1 MSKRNQTLLQL
12 VLFAGILIF
21 INILGNTFFNYY
33 DLTEEKRFT
42 LTDASKD
49 LIENLNEKVY
59 VEVLLDGKF
68 NAGFTRLQNS
78 VRELLDDY
86 RSISTDL
93 EYEFKNPLPGN
104 VEEDNAVKQKLA
116 KLGVYPINVQE
127 RTSDSKNEKLTYP
140 YAFVYYQGRQTAIN
154 LLENNTPGANPE
166 VVINNSI
173 SLLEYKITN
182 AITKLKT
189 VIKPVVVYT
198 SGHGELD
205 AVQTSD
211 FDNELVRTY
220 DINRINLDSVVQV
233 DKEIDIIIVAKPLL
247 PFSDKD
253 NFKIDQFVMNGGR
266 VLWLLD
272 KVNASL
278 DSMRTTGTQVPIPI
292 DLNLERLLFRYG
304 ARVQPNL
311 VLDLECTQIPL
322 QTGVIGGKPQLDLF
336 PWYYNPKV
344 ASRSNHPIVKSI
356 DRVNLFFANRID
368 TIETR
373 KGNVKK
379 EILLSTSEY
388 SRYQRVPINLTFE
401 ILREEPNPKLF
412 NKSFLPVAVLME
424 GTFPSEYENR
434 ITEAMLEGMK
444 DLDLKFKPLS
454 DPTRMIVVADGDIA
468 ISRLDRQTQKPLPL
482 GLNPF
487 DKYLYSNKQ
496 FLLNCVDY
504 LYDDKGV
511 IEARGKDVKLRLLDR
526 VKAKEEKT
534 KWQLINIL
542 IPILLLGAFG
552 IFYNWLRR
560 KRYGTEISG

>member
-247 PFSDKD
+247 SFSDKD